1 MEREP
6 RADKVAIVD
15 ELRERFDES
24 DAVLVTEYRGLDV
37 GQMADLRRAL
47 REAGTTYKIYKN
59 TLVRRAVVDSAP
71 EGLEE
76 LLYGPTAL
84 AFVDSDASAAAKAL
98 KEFASANDALVIK
111 GGLLSGGLLDEAQ
124 VRELAE
130 LPSREELLSQLAA
143 GLAAPMQQIASM
155 MNNLLS
161 EVSGLLQAL
170 SDKGD
175 RPESA
180 EGGEGTAEGGEGTA
194 EGGEGTAEGGEGTAE
209 GGEGTAEGGEGTA
222 EGGEETAEAAL
233 VEEAPA
239 EEAAADDAPHTAE
252 QDAPAETTPAEEVS
266 AEAVEASAETT
277 PAEEVS
283 AEGGADADD

>member
-180 EGGEGTAEGGEGTA
+180 EGGEGTAEGGE
-194 EGGEGTAEGGEGTAE
+194 
-209 GGEGTAEGGEGTA
+209 
-222 EGGEETAEAAL
+222 ETAEAAL